1 MLTELGGGGEEQ
13 MKQWELQQRNRKYE
27 KVSVKDGGYKNRM
40 KNTLEGVKNRLGGTE
55 EHHLEDRIL
64 EIIQS
69 GQQQEKINKNEAS

>member
-1 MLTELGGGGEEQ
+1 
-13 MKQWELQQRNRKYE
+13 
-27 KVSVKDGGYKNRM
+27 M

-69 GQQQEKINKNEAS
+69 GQQKEKINKNEAS